1 MPRIFIV
8 TGEASGDVHGANLAG
23 AIRALR
29 PDAELIGV
37 GGSRMRSAGVTLLPG
52 LKRTD
57 AIGMT
62 LGPAHLRAAIRNFV
76 ALARFLRRTPLD
88 AVVFIDNPGM
98 NLRLARIAKWA
109 GQRVVYYIAPQVW
122 AWAPIRMRLIRRRV
136 DRVIVILPFEEELYR
151 RAGVP
156 CTFVGHPLLDEIAP
170 SYDRDELR
178 KRFGLESAAPVV
190 GLLPGS
196 RESEVRTLLPLML
209 EAAAQLAR
217 RHPGVRFIM
226 AQAQSITDELIAS
239 LSAGASVDVHAVKDQ
254 ASEVMAAS
262 DVLLVASGT
271 ATLQAAV
278 VGTPMVLTY
287 RVPWLTYWLGRLLIR
302 IKWIG
307 LANIV
312 AGRSIVPELIQQD
325 ATAERL
331 SREASRLLTDRQAA
345 GGMRAELRK
354 VREALGSPGAS
365 RRAAAAV
372 LAECHP

>member
-37 GGSRMRSAGVTLLPG
+37 GGSRMQSAGVTLLPG
-52 LKRTD
+52 LERTD
-57 AIGMT
+57 AIGVT
-62 LGPAHLRAAIRNFV
+62 LGPAHLRAAIRNFIT
-76 ALARFLRRTPLD
+76 LARFLGRTTLD

-109 GQRVVYYIAPQVW
+109 GQHVVYYIAPQVW

-156 CTFVGHPLLDEIAP
+156 CTFVGHPLLDEVAP

-178 KRFGLESAAPVV
+178 KRFGLESSAPVV

-196 RESEVRTLLPLML
+196 RENEVRALLPLML
-209 EAAAQLAR
+209 QAAAQLAR
-217 RHPGVRFIM
+217 RHPGARFIM
-226 AQAQSITDELIAS
+226 AQAPSVTNELIAS
-239 LSAGASVDVHAVKDQ
+239 LSAGASVNVHAVRDQ

-287 RVPWLTYWLGRLLIR
+287 RVPWPTYWLGRLLIR

-312 AGRSIVPELIQQD
+312 AGRSVVPELIQQD

-331 SREASRLLTDRQAA
+331 SGEASRLLTDHQAA
-345 GGMRAELRK
+345 RVMRAELRK

>member
-23 AIRALR
+23 AIRALL
-29 PDAELIGV
+29 PDAELVGV
-37 GGSRMRSAGVTLLPG
+37 GGSRMQAAGVTLLPG

-57 AIGMT
+57 AMGVT
-62 LGPAHLRAAIRNFV
+62 LGLAHLRAAIRNFV
-76 ALARFLRRTPLD
+76 ALARFLSRTSLD

-109 GQRVVYYIAPQVW
+109 GQRVIYYIAPQVW

-156 CTFVGHPLLDEIAP
+156 CTFVGHPLLDEVAP

-178 KRFGLESAAPVV
+178 KRFGLESSAPVV

-196 RESEVRTLLPLML
+196 RESEVRALLPVML
-209 EAAAQLAR
+209 QAAAQLSQ
-217 RHPGVRFIM
+217 RHPGARFVM
-226 AQAQSITDELIAS
+226 AQAPSIASELIAA
-239 LSAGASVDVHAVKDQ
+239 LSAGASVHVHVVRDQ
-254 ASEVMAAS
+254 ASEVMAVS

-287 RVPWLTYWLGRLLIR
+287 RAPWLTYWLARWLIR
-302 IKWIG
+302 INWIG

-312 AGRSIVPELIQQD
+312 AGRSIVPELIQQN

-331 SREASRLLTDRQAA
+331 SREASRLLTDQQAA
-345 GGMRAELRK
+345 SEMRAELRT

-372 LAECHP
+372 LAECRA

>member
-29 PDAELIGV
+29 PDVELVGV
-37 GGSRMRSAGVTLLPG
+37 GGSRMQAAGVTLLPG

-57 AIGMT
+57 AMGVT

-122 AWAPIRMRLIRRRV
+122 AWAPVRMRLIRRRV

-156 CTFVGHPLLDEIAP
+156 CTFVGHPLLDEVAP

-178 KRFGLESAAPVV
+178 KRFGLESSAPVV

-196 RESEVRTLLPLML
+196 RESEVRALLPLML
-209 EAAAQLAR
+209 QAAAELAR
-217 RHPGVRFIM
+217 RHPGTRFIM
-226 AQAQSITDELIAS
+226 AQAPSVMDELIAA
-239 LSAGASVDVHAVKDQ
+239 LSAGSSVSVHVVRDR

-287 RVPWLTYWLGRLLIR
+287 RAPWLTYWLARLLIR
-302 IKWIG
+302 IDWIG

-331 SREASRLLTDRQAA
+331 SQEASRLLTDQQAA
-345 GGMRAELRK
+345 RAMRVELLK

-372 LAECHP
+372 LAECRA

>member
-37 GGSRMRSAGVTLLPG
+37 GGNRMQSAGVALLPG
-52 LKRTD
+52 LERTD
-57 AIGMT
+57 AIGVT
-62 LGPAHLRAAIRNFV
+62 LGLAHLRAAIRNFV
-76 ALARFLRRTPLD
+76 ALARFLRRTQLD

-156 CTFVGHPLLDEIAP
+156 CTFVGHPLLDEVAP

-178 KRFGLESAAPVV
+178 KRFGLESSAPVV

-196 RESEVRTLLPLML
+196 RESEVRALLPLML
-209 EAAAQLAR
+209 QAAAQLAR
-217 RHPGVRFIM
+217 RHSGARFIM
-226 AQAQSITDELIAS
+226 AQAPSITDELIAS
-239 LSAGASVDVHAVKDQ
+239 LSAGTSVNVHAVRDQ

-287 RVPWLTYWLGRLLIR
+287 RVPWPTYWLGRLLIR
-302 IKWIG
+302 INWIG

-312 AGRSIVPELIQQD
+312 AGRGIVPELIQQD

-331 SREASRLLTDRQAA
+331 CGEASRLLTDHQAA
-345 GGMRAELRK
+345 RVMRAELRK